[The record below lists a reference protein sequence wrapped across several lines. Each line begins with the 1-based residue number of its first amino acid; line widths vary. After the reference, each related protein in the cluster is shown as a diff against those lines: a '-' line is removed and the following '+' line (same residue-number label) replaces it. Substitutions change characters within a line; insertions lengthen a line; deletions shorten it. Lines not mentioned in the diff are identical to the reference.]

1 MFVVSTG
8 GVLDIGRRNEQAVRT
23 ALAVAGIPITTTLT
37 GGSAGRTMR
46 VHIGAGLV
54 TCKQAG
60 SQEETI
66 AVRGAGRLRA
76 AA

>member
-1 MFVVSTG
+1 
-8 GVLDIGRRNEQAVRT
+8 
-23 ALAVAGIPITTTLT
+23 
-37 GGSAGRTMR
+37 MR
-46 VHIGAGLV
+46 VHIGSGLV

-66 AVRGAGRLRA
+66 ATRDAGRLRA